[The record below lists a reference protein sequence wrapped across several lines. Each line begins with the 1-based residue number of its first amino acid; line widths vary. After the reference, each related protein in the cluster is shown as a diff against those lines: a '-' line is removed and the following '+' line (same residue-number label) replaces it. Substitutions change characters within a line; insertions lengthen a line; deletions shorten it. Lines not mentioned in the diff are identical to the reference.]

1 MIHGS
6 DVLQKASKGTELLPF
21 LCCFQGQPRH
31 CFTNAA
37 NSSVAFLHS
46 LPLGFLPH
54 LCPRS
59 RSMAWTL
66 RQPLTRLD
74 VELII
79 LNFNYRAFP
88 ALSVKLEVHN
98 GPF

>member
-1 MIHGS
+1 M
-6 DVLQKASKGTELLPF
+6 DLMCYEKLQKELSCCLSSTAFKGNPDTALPIQQIPAQASST
-21 LCCFQGQPRH
+21 
-31 CFTNAA
+31 
-37 NSSVAFLHS
+37 S
-46 LPLGFLPH
+46 LPLRFLPH